1 MDPLQ
6 LLRLQLVAPA
16 NCRVL
21 IPPQSCDDFC
31 WRSSSGWAV
40 RGSQCQQPQHPDAAG
55 KVWAR
60 QQRTHRSLTGRR
72 AHTLAVRGVL
82 ANVLR
87 DSRSRRL
94 AASEVDHPSGDVN
107 ADERAVEQRSAKST
121 PRSTRL
127 CGWPASPCPA
137 RVRMSD
143 FSNVLYCTLSTG
155 PACTSHWMS
164 MMVEDSIK
172 KSPRAAFGPE
182 ENEPGAVL
190 SRTRRKMTRVYMYR
204 SGQPVYSAP

>member
-21 IPPQSCDDFC
+21 IPPQPCDDFR
-31 WRSSSGWAV
+31 WRSSTGWAA
-40 RGSQCQQPQHPDAAG
+40 RGSQCQQPQHPDPAG
-55 KVWAR
+55 KVWA
-60 QQRTHRSLTGRR
+60 QQLRTHRSLTGRR
-72 AHTLAVRGVL
+72 AHTLAGRGVL

-127 CGWPASPCPA
+127 CGWPANPWPA
-137 RVRMSD
+137 RDPNVGLFKCTVRCRQD
-143 FSNVLYCTLSTG
+143 
-155 PACTSHWMS
+155 
-164 MMVEDSIK
+164 
-172 KSPRAAFGPE
+172 PRAPRTGCRRWAKIRSKSHRARGGR
-182 ENEPGAVL
+182 PG
-190 SRTRRKMTRVYMYR
+190 RD
-204 SGQPVYSAP
+204 